1 MTLDPVPGRV
11 GMAWAVFRT
20 IPAVRRAIGG
30 SDSRSRTLRHALQEA
45 GVLVGGRVDVERAQE
60 PFARWLAT
68 RRRIRPTVTA
78 PRQQGQP
85 GAARLARQA
94 AVARHLAG
102 VAGGPMLPPWV
113 EP

>member
-1 MTLDPVPGRV
+1 MTLDPVPGR
-11 GMAWAVFRT
+11 ASTSWRVFIQT
-20 IPAVRRAIGG
+20 PTVSAALAG
-30 SDSRSRTLRHALQEA
+30 SASRSRTLRHALEAA